1 LSNAAAFSSV
11 MRSSSRCSSITCAGR
26 SAAHDMAR
34 ADRSAHAG
42 RKGSISVP
50 VGHSAT
56 AHDGARLWCR
66 PIALPR
72 VLVSALRCEPRE
84 YPEYRSTRA

>member
-1 LSNAAAFSSV
+1 
-11 MRSSSRCSSITCAGR
+11 
-26 SAAHDMAR
+26 
-34 ADRSAHAG
+34 
-42 RKGSISVP
+42 
-50 VGHSAT
+50 
-56 AHDGARLWCR
+56 LWCR